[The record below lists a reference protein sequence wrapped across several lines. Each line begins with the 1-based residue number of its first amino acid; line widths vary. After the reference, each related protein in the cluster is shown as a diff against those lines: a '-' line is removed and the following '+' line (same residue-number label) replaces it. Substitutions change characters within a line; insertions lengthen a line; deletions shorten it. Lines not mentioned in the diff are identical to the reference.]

1 MVRFLLFNFLL
12 NITLGVN
19 KTSGQKL
26 VLEDNNP
33 NDYAHLKV
41 DQNLTPFFE
50 ILMPHFQDLKS
61 VNITVKQK
69 KQMIPLTT
77 TPSVWNIF
85 RKKKNWRY
93 TIAVSTESL
102 KFLNPII
109 VKNLSDSSKIG
120 VLGHE
125 LSHVS
130 DFHSHKRGYMLKVLF
145 GHISSKYLDRFEFE
159 TDHIAIKHGIGK
171 YLLSWS
177 AETSEKIKQNKFKKQ
192 GKERYMLPKTVVEYM
207 KKYPEIYLN

>member
-1 MVRFLLFNFLL
+1 MVRLLLFYFMISFSIGISKSAAQNL
-12 NITLGVN
+12 
-19 KTSGQKL
+19 KTSTIEL
-26 VLEDNNP
+26 S
-33 NDYAHLKV
+33 HIKV
-41 DQNLTPFFE
+41 DSSFLSYFETLMPFFPE
-50 ILMPHFQDLKS
+50 LNEA
-61 VNITVKQK
+61 NIHVKQR

-77 TPSVWNIF
+77 TPSIGNVF
-85 RKKKNWRY
+85 RKKRNWKY

-130 DFHSHKRGYMLKVLF
+130 DFHTHGRGYMIKVFL

-159 TDHIAIKHGIGK
+159 TDHIAIKHGLGK
-171 YLLSWS
+171 YLYAWS
-177 AETSEKIKQNKFKKQ
+177 AETSEKIKQSKFKKQ
-192 GKERYMLPKTVVEYM
+192 GKERYMMPNTIILYM